1 MEGRK
6 SEPRPPAEA
15 FIPRSQG
22 QHRAR
27 VLYSLATWLITLND
41 HELTPPGPQA
51 RVSRCFS
58 LLGCLTPQVF
68 VISVLMGWLP
78 SAELMASCGVTLAV
92 GPPPSCHLL
101 LLNLKIS

>member
-1 MEGRK
+1 MESKLSQLYNKKEKERQKGEEGGKEERAK
-6 SEPRPPAEA
+6 APSREA

-51 RVSRCFS
+51 RASGVF
-58 LLGCLTPQVF
+58 LCL
-68 VISVLMGWLP
+68 
-78 SAELMASCGVTLAV
+78 AA
-92 GPPPSCHLL
+92 
-101 LLNLKIS
+101 

>member
-1 MEGRK
+1 MGDGETEKQRGRWRGEEERRKGGTGEGRK
-6 SEPRPPAEA
+6 EERAKAPSREA

-51 RVSRCFS
+51 RVSGVF
-58 LLGCLTPQVF
+58 LCL
-68 VISVLMGWLP
+68 
-78 SAELMASCGVTLAV
+78 AA
-92 GPPPSCHLL
+92 
-101 LLNLKIS
+101 